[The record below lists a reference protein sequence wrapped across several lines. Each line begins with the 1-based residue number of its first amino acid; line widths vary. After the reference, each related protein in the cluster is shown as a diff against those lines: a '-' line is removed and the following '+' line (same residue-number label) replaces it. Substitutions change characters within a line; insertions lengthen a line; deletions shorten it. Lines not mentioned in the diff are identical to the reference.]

1 MSEPNFGPP
10 NRNRIVI
17 NLDDATPATR
27 PQPVQPLTGRAYD
40 DNYARDPRNVAAYQT
55 PVATPTRSRAKRVL
69 GVFAVV
75 LLVGALALGVGGF
88 FYWRSFQTTPAYS
101 LALLVD
107 AAQRGDT
114 ATFNSLID
122 VDKVAQNFVPQV
134 TEKLSARYGGVL
146 TGPVKLIV
154 DGLIPQF
161 LPNVKTQIREQL
173 NQKVQEIGIKSKD
186 YPFPLVALG
195 TRWRTNITEN
205 GDMAQAR
212 VALKDRLVDLTLQ
225 REGERWKVVGVK
237 DDALA
242 ERIADQVAKKLPA
255 PGTVPNVGGL
265 LDQLPDDI
273 KKRLPDLGTLRNQL
287 PEDLRNQLPDPEA
300 IKKQAEERIKK
311 EIEARIR
318 QNVPPALRDQLP
330 TSGNSNA
337 TVKPTPKPS
346 PKPIAPPT
354 APKPKPQNTV
364 EP

>member
-10 NRNRIVI
+10 ERKRIVI
-17 NLDDATPATR
+17 NLDDATPQAR
-27 PQPVQPLTGRAYD
+27 PQPVQPLPGHAYD
-40 DNYARDPRNVAAYQT
+40 AGDYGRGPRNAAAYQT
-55 PVATPTRSRAKRVL
+55 PVAPTRSRAKRGV

-107 AAQRGDT
+107 AAQHGDT

-205 GDMAQAR
+205 GDMAQAT
-212 VALKDRLVDLTLQ
+212 VALKDRTVDLTLQ
-225 REGERWKVVGVK
+225 RAGERWKVVGVK

-242 ERIADQVAKKLPA
+242 ERIADQVAKKLPT
-255 PGTVPNVGGL
+255 PDTTDVGGL

-287 PEDLRNQLPDPEA
+287 PEGLKNQLPNPEA
-300 IKKQAEERIKK
+300 LKKQAEERIKK

-318 QNVPPALRDQLP
+318 QTVPPVLRDQLP
-330 TSGNSNA
+330 TNNSGNA
-337 TVKPTPKPS
+337 MPKPAA
-346 PKPIAPPT
+346 PKPPAP
-354 APKPKPQNTV
+354 PKPKPQNTV